1 VNAEEAWRDAL
12 AVWQAGIELSRPM
25 RWVPAADR
33 PDEPLAYIDMHDRQ
47 VVVNHGYLERIGASS
62 SLPAV
67 LAHEIGHH
75 IRFPHT
81 LGFAAALEILQR
93 RLIPWYRPSLTNLFF
108 DLQVNEVVGR
118 TMADQLCR
126 VYAGF
131 AREAGTV
138 DPLFATYLAVYEEL
152 WALDAGALLGRA
164 VPRDMESRFPAW
176 RSSARLFAQT
186 FWALPD
192 PVLQFVYF
200 CSVFQRY
207 LADDADRAPAGPM
220 GQDATLP
227 DVDDYAG
234 ALRGNP
240 LVEKAI
246 ERAIAEGWIEP
257 SGAAAI
263 DPMTAVDQIT
273 GGRPGS
279 ERVKFRRAL
288 TGRIYRQLVE
298 EHLIEIP
305 PEPGGKEPDPY
316 IPSTTEAW
324 TWGEAAN
331 RIDWT
336 ASVLASGALAAA
348 MPLQRTL
355 LPGEPDETV
364 RGVPSVE
371 IYLDTS
377 GSMPDPQRAI
387 NAMTLAAQILATAT
401 IRQGGL
407 VRAIVYSSGP
417 PLVSDWMRN
426 EDVARDFLLHDSGGG
441 TDYPF
446 GFLAA
451 SVAEKPDAVR
461 VVVSD
466 SDFLYNYQYADGAL
480 DRVLPGC
487 RRFVALLA
495 LPGGPG
501 PAEDTLKG
509 PLERPE
515 FRLVLVRSLAD
526 FGAAAAA
533 LARGLFA

>member
-1 VNAEEAWRDAL
+1 MNAEDAWTRAL
-12 AVWQAGIELSRPM
+12 AVWDVAIELSRPM
-25 RWVPAADR
+25 AWVPAEDR
-33 PDEPLAYIDMHDRQ
+33 PDEPLAYIDMHARQ
-47 VVVNHGYLERIGASS
+47 VVVSYAYLDRIGASD

-93 RLIPWYRPSLTNLFF
+93 RLVPWYRPSLTNLFF

-118 TMADQLCR
+118 TMAGQLQA

-131 AREAGTV
+131 VRDAGTV

-152 WALDAGALLGRA
+152 WGLDPGALLQGA
-164 VPRDMESRFPAW
+164 VPRDMEARFPAW

-186 FWALPD
+186 FWSLPD
-192 PVLQFVYF
+192 PILQFVYF

-207 LADDADRAPAGPM
+207 LPDDAERAPCGPM

-234 ALRGNP
+234 AMRGNP
-240 LVEKAI
+240 LVDRAI
-246 ERAIAEGWIEP
+246 ERAIAEGWVERG
-257 SGAAAI
+257 SVGTV

-273 GGRPGS
+273 AGRPGS

-324 TWGEAAN
+324 SWGDAAN

-355 LPGEPDETV
+355 LPGEPDEVV
-364 RGVPSVE
+364 RGVPSIE

-377 GSMPDPQRAI
+377 GSMPDPQRAV

-426 EDVARDFLLHDSGGG
+426 EEIARDFLLNYSGGG

-446 GFLAA
+446 ALLAA

-461 VVVSD
+461 VVVTD
-466 SDFLYNYQYADGAL
+466 SDFLYNYQYGDGAL
-480 DRVLPGC
+480 DRVLPTC

-495 LPGGPG
+495 LPGGSAS
-501 PAEDTLKG
+501 AEETLKG
-509 PLERPE
+509 PLSQPR
-515 FRLVLVRSLAD
+515 FRLVAVRSLAD